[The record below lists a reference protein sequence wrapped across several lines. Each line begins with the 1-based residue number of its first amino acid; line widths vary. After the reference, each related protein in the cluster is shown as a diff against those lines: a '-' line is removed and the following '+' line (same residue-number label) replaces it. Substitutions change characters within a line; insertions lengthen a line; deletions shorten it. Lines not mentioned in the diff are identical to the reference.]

1 MAFPLATV
9 LAAAPGLISTATDI
23 IRLIKQKKT
32 SAPLPDDKARLDEL
46 VNLLEQQAQVIE
58 ELAVNNR
65 NMAIAVRN
73 NRVFSLIALLMSAIM
88 LGVVIFVK

>member
-32 SAPLPDDKARLDEL
+32 SAPLPDKARLDEL

>member
-23 IRLIKQKKT
+23 IRLIKQKKK
-32 SAPLPDDKARLDEL
+32 SAPLPDKARLDEL

-58 ELAVNNR
+58 ELALNNR

-73 NRVFSLIALLMSAIM
+73 NRVFSLISLLMSAIM

>member
-9 LAAAPGLISTATDI
+9 LAAAPGLISAATDI
-23 IRLIKQKKT
+23 IRLIKQKK
-32 SAPLPDDKARLDEL
+32 SSEPLPDKARLDEL
-46 VNLLEQQAQVIE
+46 ITLLEQQAQVIE

-73 NRVFSLIALLMSAIM
+73 NRILSLSALIVSMLV
-88 LGVVIFVK
+88 LGVLFLAK